1 MKNKLKDLFPFLL
14 LYLAAM
20 VFFLSFL
27 VTSAAVP
34 ETQRMHKNLRRSA
47 ELLYREGNYPLV
59 GHVQLDN
66 YTDAL
71 ILNLAVCLDAGTSPF
86 TSPFYGFNV
95 PGEDKVEILR
105 KLARNPS
112 SPAELSDYARYWH
125 GAAAFWRLVLN
136 VLDLHHIRALLGA
149 VMFGMAFL
157 VFALILKR
165 IDGWTAFCF
174 LLILVFCNYY
184 VFSISLQFTPAMFL
198 ALLGTCLM
206 LRKPAAAL
214 HSQFLILFGIGL
226 CCPYID
232 FLTAPLLSWGIPALV
247 LFTLQD
253 RKTDLTLSRAVRISA
268 GTALIWG
275 AGYVLSWGSKF
286 LTAAVLLPGALQDI
300 VAAIRQR
307 ASCPSPRP
315 DYNRLNTLSENFQH
329 LFLNNNRVV
338 FCLAAAGIIL
348 LALTAFILLMRKQAK
363 LRLPTLTGYLLIALV
378 PVAVT
383 LLNANHSFYHCWFT
397 YRNLAVTVG
406 ALFLQWRA
414 IAICKGY
421 PLPGFLKPGTEP
433 NKEENDAC

>member
-1 MKNKLKDLFPFLL
+1 MKNKLKNLFPFLL

-27 VTSAAVP
+27 VASAAVP
-34 ETQRMHKNLRRSA
+34 KTRSMHKNLRRSA

-59 GHVQLDN
+59 GYVQLDN

-71 ILNLAVCLDAGTSPF
+71 ILNLAVCLDAGPSQL

-95 PGEDKVEILR
+95 PGEDKVGILR
-105 KLARNPS
+105 NLARTPE
-112 SPAELSDYARYWH
+112 SPAELADYARYWH
-125 GAAAFWRLVLN
+125 GAAAFWRLVLH
-136 VLDLHHIRALLGA
+136 VLDLHHIRALLGS

-157 VFALILKR
+157 AFALILKR

-174 LLILVFCNYY
+174 LLILIFCNYY
-184 VFSISLQFTPAMFL
+184 VFSISLQFTPPMFL
-198 ALLGTCLM
+198 ALLGTCLI
-206 LRKPAAAL
+206 LWNPAAVL
-214 HSQFLILFGIGL
+214 RNQFLILFGIGL

-253 RKTDLTLSRAVRISA
+253 RQTALTQSQAVCISV
-268 GTALIWG
+268 GTALVCG

-286 LTAAVLLPGALQDI
+286 LTAIVLLPGALQDI
-300 VAAIRQR
+300 VTAIRQR

-315 DYNRLNTLSENFQH
+315 DYNRISTLAENFRH

-338 FCLAAAGIIL
+338 FIFAAAGIIL
-348 LALTAFILLMRKQAK
+348 LVLAAFILLIRKRAK
-363 LRLPTLTGYLLIALV
+363 LRLPTLTGYLIIALV

-406 ALFLQWRA
+406 ALFLLWRA
-414 IAICKGY
+414 VVFRRECL
-421 PLPGFLKPGTEP
+421 LPGSLKFVTESK
-433 NKEENDAC
+433 KEKNNAC